1 MQSMTGFTKLRGQAR
16 LAAAFGW
23 FAALGAVIF
32 VATLLVPRSVLLL
45 VGWIY
50 AIAAGSLVVCR
61 WRQFRPHCFAIALP
75 LLSLAVVGLRVP
87 HHTNGGWLPIVLYVM
102 LGCSGVVLGASSAR
116 LTIGWVAWIGVVSF
130 AAFGVHTVTA
140 LPFLFAFLGLL
151 SLGIAKLSSA
161 EANKT
166 RESCALL
173 ALSIGF
179 TVTWLGVVWNE
190 RPYLDDPASLLAWT
204 SAFPDEA
211 PYRTMRVTGFPIQ
224 RIEGGP
230 GAQDYLP
237 WKKGLWCLLANFGIC
252 SAIAFAFIPT
262 RYQSHRQFTMLL
274 IAAIAGVAGWWRLVV
289 WDCG

>member
-32 VATLLVPRSVLLL
+32 VATLLVP
-45 VGWIY
+45 
-50 AIAAGSLVVCR
+50 GSLVVCR

-190 RPYLDDPASLLAWT
+190 RP
-204 SAFPDEA
+204 
-211 PYRTMRVTGFPIQ
+211 
-224 RIEGGP
+224 
-230 GAQDYLP
+230 
-237 WKKGLWCLLANFGIC
+237 GIGH
-252 SAIAFAFIPT
+252 SNSGSDHPNPT
-262 RYQSHRQFTMLL
+262 QPQSHPAVTPSTDLL
-274 IAAIAGVAGWWRLVV
+274 PSQPPGHSARKPTAAKGNR
-289 WDCG
+289 CSS